1 MQETLFIRFHEI
13 ILIIYILS
21 IVFYFI
27 DFISKSYKVRT
38 LGVYSL
44 GIVWVLQT
52 ISLSVFII
60 QTQKVPLNSIFDV
73 FFTLTWIII
82 SLSLI
87 LNLIK
92 VLNFSVFFLN
102 LVGLALMA
110 MNTFQPEHYQTQV
123 QQVAVI
129 NELLLVHIGLAVLS
143 YAFFAVAFV
152 NALLYIF

>member
-52 ISLSVFII
+52 ISLSVYHSNS
-60 QTQKVPLNSIFDV
+60 KVPLNSIFDV

-92 VLNFSVFFLN
+92 VLNFSV
-102 LVGLALMA
+102 
-110 MNTFQPEHYQTQV
+110 
-123 QQVAVI
+123 
-129 NELLLVHIGLAVLS
+129 S
-143 YAFFAVAFV
+143 S
-152 NALLYIF
+152 

>member
-52 ISLSVFII
+52 ISLSV
-60 QTQKVPLNSIFDV
+60 
-73 FFTLTWIII
+73 
-82 SLSLI
+82 LSFKLKKC
-87 LNLIK
+87 L
-92 VLNFSVFFLN
+92 
-102 LVGLALMA
+102 
-110 MNTFQPEHYQTQV
+110 
-123 QQVAVI
+123 
-129 NELLLVHIGLAVLS
+129 
-143 YAFFAVAFV
+143 
-152 NALLYIF
+152 